1 MERTAHLSPV
11 VDERDWGETWQRSWD
26 RQQEGY
32 MPDREQR
39 LGALVDVVE
48 AVAGP
53 APRVLDLACGT
64 GSISRRLLGRLP
76 AARIVALDV
85 DPALLAIAS
94 ATLGGD
100 GRVRIVRADLADPG
114 WARAVD
120 GTLFDAVVTATAL
133 HWLPEP
139 TLARLYRD
147 LHGLVRRG
155 GVMANAD
162 DMAPAGMPQLASALE
177 VLARRRRDEVC
188 ADGRPDWSG
197 WWDIVATDPVLAP
210 AVAERRRLFGGDHSA
225 SFDPPAEWHVGAL
238 ADAGFAEAGVAW
250 RSGTGAIVA
259 AVR

>member
-1 MERTAHLSPV
+1 
-11 VDERDWGETWQRSWD
+11 
-26 RQQEGY
+26 

-162 DMAPAGMPQLASALE
+162 EMAPAGLPQLASALE
-177 VLARRRRDEVC
+177 VLARRRRDEVVRRR
-188 ADGRPDWSG
+188 ASRLVGVVGHRRHRPGPRPGRGRAP
-197 WWDIVATDPVLAP
+197 P
-210 AVAERRRLFGGDHSA
+210 AVRWRPQRQLRPSGRVARRRAGGRRLRRGGRGLA
-225 SFDPPAEWHVGAL
+225 VGHRRNRRGRAL
-238 ADAGFAEAGVAW
+238 SLRHPGHTSSREKPL
-250 RSGTGAIVA
+250 SGSQTTS
-259 AVR
+259 